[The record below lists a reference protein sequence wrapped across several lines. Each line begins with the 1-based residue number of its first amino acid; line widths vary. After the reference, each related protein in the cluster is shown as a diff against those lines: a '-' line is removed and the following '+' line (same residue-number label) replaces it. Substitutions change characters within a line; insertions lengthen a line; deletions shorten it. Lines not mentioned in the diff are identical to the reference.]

1 MFLIFIWVNSTW
13 KNIQYQWHFIFR
25 TQNTNGVGE
34 IRTDISGR
42 PQDRASGTFSLIF
55 KVCTFCSK
63 TKSKKKVILRILELR
78 LFALTLLFV
87 LFFHKYIYWTELKMP
102 LRIGK
107 KLNSSSPTIRCWR
120 RLCYS
125 SLLPS
130 PLWFLSL
137 PTSLPFPPLIQP
149 WLASIDIGTS
159 ANMHIVFLCL
169 SLSHYSLVLLIFWI
183 SLSISSS
190 YSL

>member
-1 MFLIFIWVNSTW
+1 MWNVRFFHKMKPDLTLHYLCLQWCSAGIFKKCTAPLFIYPGTILPLLMHKAYRHTATDSISMHASLLSCQKYPWSSSSFQGYIVV
-13 KNIQYQWHFIFR
+13 QLHFNFR

-87 LFFHKYIYWTELKMP
+87 LFFINIYTELNLKC
-102 LRIGK
+102 R
-107 KLNSSSPTIRCWR
+107 
-120 RLCYS
+120 
-125 SLLPS
+125 
-130 PLWFLSL
+130 
-137 PTSLPFPPLIQP
+137 
-149 WLASIDIGTS
+149 
-159 ANMHIVFLCL
+159 
-169 SLSHYSLVLLIFWI
+169 
-183 SLSISSS
+183 
-190 YSL
+190 